1 MQKIELTKKVIIE
14 LFVIAGLFLVLLFFA
29 VSQKVTI
36 GQKYQQVYFNG
47 ELVGNIA
54 GHVSVDEAVHEV
66 RRELAAESDEPLCM
80 DYEYSSSKANDWFT
94 PLMTEDALK
103 EALKEKMK
111 VSEIETQVRA
121 YTVAIE
127 GYRGNF
133 KSMDE
138 VTEFLNTVKNE
149 ADTEGQ
155 YTTQI
160 SKEAGHISGIYTAQL
175 TEVDPKEN
183 TEVTPEVTLADQV
196 SAGANGAFT
205 YQMEYAMANPRDD
218 SYETGTIG
226 MEFIERVEV
235 YEKYIS
241 EDALSDV
248 ETQVEEVTKEKE
260 TNKIY
265 VVESGDVLSVIAMDH
280 DTTVANI
287 IALNGFD
294 NAEVRIYPGQ
304 EIIIAVPEPDLSLRI
319 KKGEV
324 YEEDYNAEPTII
336 KNDEWYT
343 TKQVVHQEGTTGHRE
358 RNDIVT
364 YENGIE
370 VARELAHET
379 IMVESTPAIIEQ
391 GTITPPT
398 YIKPLAGG
406 HFTSGFGR
414 RWGRMHKGV
423 DWGCPVGTTVYA
435 SSAGT
440 VVSAGYSK
448 GYGNNVVISHP
459 DGRMTRYAHNSKLLV
474 SAGQWVEQGQSIAL
488 SGSTGRST
496 GPHVHF
502 EIYINGVA
510 VNPLNYIG
518 Q

>member
-54 GHVSVDEAVHEV
+54 GHVSVDDAVHEV

-205 YQMEYAMANPRDD
+205 YQMVLDPVCFGHYPENCGPGLRRMTAALPAEDLAVIHIRPDFIGLNIYNGHAVCAGTGKRPVYVPRPRGCAVTALKWPVTPLVMNWGVRFLWQRYGRPIYITENGQSCNDRIFLD
-218 SYETGTIG
+218 G
-226 MEFIERVEV
+226 RVHDPDRIDFLHRYLLALRAAAEGGADV
-235 YEKYIS
+235 RGYFHWALTDNFEWS
-241 EDALSDV
+241 EG
-248 ETQVEEVTKEKE
+248 
-260 TNKIY
+260 Y
-265 VVESGDVLSVIAMDH
+265 
-280 DTTVANI
+280 
-287 IALNGFD
+287 
-294 NAEVRIYPGQ
+294 
-304 EIIIAVPEPDLSLRI
+304 
-319 KKGEV
+319 
-324 YEEDYNAEPTII
+324 
-336 KNDEWYT
+336 
-343 TKQVVHQEGTTGHRE
+343 RE
-358 RNDIVT
+358 RFGLVYIDYVT
-364 YENGIE
+364 GARIPKDSAAWYAETVRANGEN
-370 VARELAHET
+370 L
-379 IMVESTPAIIEQ
+379 
-391 GTITPPT
+391 
-398 YIKPLAGG
+398 
-406 HFTSGFGR
+406 
-414 RWGRMHKGV
+414 
-423 DWGCPVGTTVYA
+423 
-435 SSAGT
+435 
-440 VVSAGYSK
+440 
-448 GYGNNVVISHP
+448 
-459 DGRMTRYAHNSKLLV
+459 
-474 SAGQWVEQGQSIAL
+474 
-488 SGSTGRST
+488 
-496 GPHVHF
+496 
-502 EIYINGVA
+502 
-510 VNPLNYIG
+510 
-518 Q
+518 

>member
-1 MQKIELTKKVIIE
+1 MQKIKLTKKVIIE

-29 VSQKVTI
+29 VSQKVAI

-54 GHVSVDEAVHEV
+54 GHVSVDDAVHEV

-241 EDALSDV
+241 GDALSDV
-248 ETQVEEVTKEKE
+248 EKQVEEGSFAVAQPQERVVYVNGEAPKPQPKPQLPKALKEDIKQVTS
-260 TNKIY
+260 NFRKIAN
-265 VVESGDVLSVIAMDH
+265 EASGMLRGYLKQARLSVDDQDRLLIVLPDEISASVVGSEEHKQELKDLIEKKIGK
-280 DTTVANI
+280 TVEI
-287 IALNGFD
+287 D
-294 NAEVRIYPGQ
+294 VR
-304 EIIIAVPEPDLSLRI
+304 
-319 KKGEV
+319 
-324 YEEDYNAEPTII
+324 
-336 KNDEWYT
+336 
-343 TKQVVHQEGTTGHRE
+343 QV
-358 RNDIVT
+358 
-364 YENGIE
+364 ENG
-370 VARELAHET
+370 R
-379 IMVESTPAIIEQ
+379 
-391 GTITPPT
+391 
-398 YIKPLAGG
+398 
-406 HFTSGFGR
+406 
-414 RWGRMHKGV
+414 
-423 DWGCPVGTTVYA
+423 
-435 SSAGT
+435 
-440 VVSAGYSK
+440 
-448 GYGNNVVISHP
+448 
-459 DGRMTRYAHNSKLLV
+459 
-474 SAGQWVEQGQSIAL
+474 
-488 SGSTGRST
+488 
-496 GPHVHF
+496 HF
-502 EIYINGVA
+502 EDSFVDIEKVINME
-510 VNPLNYIG
+510 ITIEDE
-518 Q
+518 

>member
-54 GHVSVDEAVHEV
+54 SHVSVDDAVHEV

-241 EDALSDV
+241 GDALSDV

-287 IALNGFD
+287 MALNGFD

-336 KNDEWYT
+336 KMMNGIRQNRWYT
-343 TKQVVHQEGTTGHRE
+343 RKARPDTESVMTLSPMKMELRLRGSLRMRRSWWNRHRQSLSREQSRRQRISNHWQVGISHQDSDAAGEECTRALTGDARSEQPFMHPVQE
-358 RNDIVT
+358 LLSVPVT
-364 YENGIE
+364 
-370 VARELAHET
+370 AKDMA
-379 IMVESTPAIIEQ
+379 IM
-391 GTITPPT
+391 
-398 YIKPLAGG
+398 L
-406 HFTSGFGR
+406 
-414 RWGRMHKGV
+414 
-423 DWGCPVGTTVYA
+423 
-435 SSAGT
+435 SSA
-440 VVSAGYSK
+440 
-448 GYGNNVVISHP
+448 I
-459 DGRMTRYAHNSKLLV
+459 RMA
-474 SAGQWVEQGQSIAL
+474 E
-488 SGSTGRST
+488 
-496 GPHVHF
+496 
-502 EIYINGVA
+502 
-510 VNPLNYIG
+510 
-518 Q
+518 

>member
-54 GHVSVDEAVHEV
+54 GHVSVDDAVHEV

-205 YQMEYAMANPRDD
+205 YQMVLDPVCFGHYPENCGPGLRRMT
-218 SYETGTIG
+218 E
-226 MEFIERVEV
+226 
-235 YEKYIS
+235 
-241 EDALSDV
+241 ALSAEELAVIHIRPDFIGLNIYNGHAVCAGTGKRPVYVPRPRGCAVTALKWPVAPLVMNWGVRFLWQRYGRPIYITENGQSCNDRIFLDGRVHDPDRIDFLHRYLLALRAAAEGGADV
-248 ETQVEEVTKEKE
+248 RG
-260 TNKIY
+260 Y
-265 VVESGDVLSVIAMDH
+265 FH
-280 DTTVANI
+280 W
-287 IALNGFD
+287 ALTD
-294 NAEVRIYPGQ
+294 NF
-304 EIIIAVPEPDLSLRI
+304 
-319 KKGEV
+319 
-324 YEEDYNAEPTII
+324 
-336 KNDEWYT
+336 EWS
-343 TKQVVHQEGTTGHRE
+343 EGYRE
-358 RNDIVT
+358 RFGLVYIDYVT
-364 YENGIE
+364 GARIPKDSAAWYAETVRANGEN
-370 VARELAHET
+370 L
-379 IMVESTPAIIEQ
+379 
-391 GTITPPT
+391 
-398 YIKPLAGG
+398 
-406 HFTSGFGR
+406 
-414 RWGRMHKGV
+414 
-423 DWGCPVGTTVYA
+423 
-435 SSAGT
+435 
-440 VVSAGYSK
+440 
-448 GYGNNVVISHP
+448 
-459 DGRMTRYAHNSKLLV
+459 
-474 SAGQWVEQGQSIAL
+474 
-488 SGSTGRST
+488 
-496 GPHVHF
+496 
-502 EIYINGVA
+502 
-510 VNPLNYIG
+510 
-518 Q
+518 